1 MKDLLDVMSGEK
13 TLFIF
18 ETTNQKNKPKKPTH
32 ITLDMCSEGDTPV
45 SPEQLVMLKRA
56 YGGCLGTK
64 SR

>member
-1 MKDLLDVMSGEK
+1 MKDLLDVRSGEK

-45 SPEQLVMLKRA
+45 SPEHVGHAK
-56 YGGCLGTK
+56 K
-64 SR
+64 SIWWMPWH